1 MHNDDHTYTL
11 ALHFNDT
18 CVLVMLL
25 FQELEE
31 IMYTLKE
38 KNMFEMIITLLEM
51 LQESYVHLREG
62 IDKLDS
68 SEWDIVLVDQ
78 AFIYLSR
85 YISIKWPDTPVIL
98 HVSTQPLF
106 DDPTE
111 IPAFADY
118 PEDMTFFQRF
128 MNALVYGKL
137 VKIVLWFSWR
147 SMLNYDNELAEVL
160 GGEPCPYFTAG
171 IANPFISTTTF
182 GFEFP
187 IPLLPMV
194 HLTGPHLIK
203 AVPPIGEDLEQWL
216 SRKREKKV
224 VYISMGS
231 AAFLTKEM
239 GEGLIEGITAAGY
252 DAVWSL
258 RESNQDILEGIE
270 LDREHFYVSSW
281 ISQQAVLQHKAIGIA
296 ILHGGMNGVHE
307 AIYYKV
313 PVIVIPFGLDQPLL
327 ASRIHH
333 RKLGVRLFSAEVTA
347 ERVSS
352 SIHAVE
358 TGDYRE
364 RVEKLS
370 EIFRFAGG
378 TKKAAD
384 ILEHYVDVGYDHL
397 TPAFYKYK
405 WSWVQYY
412 NADVYALLIGILVV
426 TAYCFYRIMKFTCGK
441 CFGSKSKTD

>member
-1 MHNDDHTYTL
+1 MSVCWGGGIIRLLPAFAIDHVQEFE
-11 ALHFNDT
+11 AVVFN
-18 CVLVMLL
+18 LR
-25 FQELEE
+25 
-31 IMYTLKE
+31 E
-38 KNMFEMIITLLEM
+38 KNAMETTNILMDITLEH
-51 LQESYVHLREG
+51 VLRIRQG
-62 IDKLDS
+62 VDNLDIS
-68 SEWDIVLVDQ
+68 GWNVVLIDQ
-78 AFIYLSR
+78 AVVYLAS
-85 YISIKWPDTPVIL
+85 YISVKWPDVPVVVHMSI
-98 HVSTQPLF
+98 PLIIPSMKPQWPY
-106 DDPTE
+106 PTLAE
-111 IPAFADY
+111 CSDN
-118 PEDMTFFQRF
+118 MTFIQRLVNTLIDAILEPLILWVIWGPVRYDKV
-128 MNALVYGKL
+128 MAEALKEE
-137 VKIVLWFSWR
+137 
-147 SMLNYDNELAEVL
+147 DN
-160 GGEPCPYFTAG
+160 PYSAMG
-171 IANPFISTTTF
+171 IAFPVISTTTF

-187 IPLLPMV
+187 RPLLPMV

-216 SRKREKKV
+216 GRKREKKV

-270 LDREHFYVSSW
+270 LDRERFYVSSW

-307 AIYYKV
+307 AIYYRV
-313 PVIVIPFGLDQPLL
+313 AVIVIPFGMDQTLV
-327 ASRIHH
+327 ASKIHH
-333 RKLGVRLFSAEVTA
+333 QQLGVRLFSADVTA
-347 ERVSS
+347 ERVAT
-352 SIHAVE
+352 SIHAVV

-364 RVEKLS
+364 RVEKLNK
-370 EIFRFAGG
+370 IFRFVGG

-384 ILEHYVDVGYDHL
+384 ILEHYADVGYDHL
-397 TPAFYKYK
+397 SPAFYKYK